1 MERTK
6 LLCSAMKKKEIR
18 DLAEERFQ
26 LGYSRQ
32 HVQNE
37 LVLLHPEVPP
47 KRIAGVIRYLAPEA
61 TRTHFRIYQIGLL
74 AVVVMAGALQ
84 LARTINA
91 GWIDRSQPW
100 GWLSAVPFATLFLGY
115 SIYRWRGN
123 GLSLLV
129 VLSGIGAFGMM
140 DPLRDMFNGHA
151 DPWELGSGSL
161 SLLISILAG
170 YLLSR
175 AFPKFKVEEDP
186 SGIGPPRIIF
196 PQETG
201 MAMM

>member
-1 MERTK
+1 
-6 LLCSAMKKKEIR
+6 MKKRDIR
-18 DLAEERFQ
+18 RFAEERFL

-32 HVQNE
+32 QVQNE
-37 LVLLHPEVPP
+37 LVLLHPEVAP

-61 TRTHFRIYQIGLL
+61 TRSHFRAYQQGLL
-74 AVVVMAGALQ
+74 AVMVLAVVLELVQ
-84 LARTINA
+84 TFNA

-129 VLSGIGAFGMM
+129 VLSGMGAFGMM
-140 DPLRDMFNGHA
+140 EPLRDMFNGHA
-151 DPWELGSGSL
+151 DQWELGSGSL

-186 SGIGPPRIIF
+186 SGVGPPRIIF
-196 PQETG
+196 PSETG

>member
-1 MERTK
+1 
-6 LLCSAMKKKEIR
+6 MKKRDIR
-18 DLAEERFQ
+18 RFAEERFL

-32 HVQNE
+32 QVQNE

-61 TRTHFRIYQIGLL
+61 TRAHFRAYQQGLL
-74 AVVVMAGALQ
+74 AVMVLAVVLELVQ
-84 LARTINA
+84 TFDA
-91 GWIDRSQPW
+91 GWVDRSQPW
-100 GWLSAVPFATLFLGY
+100 GWFSAVPFATLFLGY

-123 GLSLLV
+123 GLSLLA
-129 VLSGIGAFGMM
+129 VLSGMGAFGMM
-140 DPLRDMFNGHA
+140 EPLRDMFNGHA
-151 DPWELGSGSL
+151 DQWELGSGSL

-175 AFPKFKVEEDP
+175 AFPKFKVEEDA
-186 SGIGPPRIIF
+186 SGVGPPRIIF
-196 PQETG
+196 PSETG